1 MSENNDR
8 SGSVLGECE
17 TVEKTSEE
25 VAVLAIPQPQP
36 IINLPESYEITT
48 NMDELIK
55 WAENRKE
62 LILSNWKGLE
72 GKEITNEMATEMSK
86 DAEEEISKVK
96 STISRIAEMRTESL
110 RPVKESVKS
119 VEQDVA
125 KVLECF
131 NSVITTLNPIVSKAK
146 DIAKAQR
153 ADKLKEAF
161 VKVAEL
167 QDLREE
173 NRAGF
178 SIPDS
183 ILNKKTLT
191 SKEAKEFIETFVAD
205 LLKIQKENDEKVE
218 FAKFACKGQ
227 TEILGLAVPLDY
239 NDLGS
244 LKLLTT
250 VEIAAMINSRAKK
263 QQEVEQAAKTIA
275 TTPVVEVETTKG
287 SGNYE
292 PCPPS
297 MPDAA
302 DVKQPIVDNVCP
314 DKFEPAK
321 VHMPPVPEGELRS
334 VVVKLEY
341 YASQIDWL
349 NDTFKTFSEFGISV
363 KKEK

>member
-1 MSENNDR
+1 M
-8 SGSVLGECE
+8 GECE

-96 STISRIAEMRTESL
+96 STIARITEMRTESL

-146 DIAKAQR
+146 DVAKAQR
-153 ADKLKEAF
+153 SDKLKEAF

-263 QQEVEQAAKTIA
+263 QQEVEQAAKTTVKAPI
-275 TTPVVEVETTKG
+275 VEMETAPGSGSYVGVETQEEVTTEKTTEKTLQEFATKLI
-287 SGNYE
+287 E
-292 PCPPS
+292 
-297 MPDAA
+297 
-302 DVKQPIVDNVCP
+302 
-314 DKFEPAK
+314 
-321 VHMPPVPEGELRS
+321 MPPVPEGELRS